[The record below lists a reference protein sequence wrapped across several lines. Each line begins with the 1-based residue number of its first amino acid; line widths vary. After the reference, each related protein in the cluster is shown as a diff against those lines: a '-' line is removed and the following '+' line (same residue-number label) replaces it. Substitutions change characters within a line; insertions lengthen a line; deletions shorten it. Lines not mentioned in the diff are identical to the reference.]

1 MIPTT
6 PQPAS
11 DPRPRTVLRR
21 TLLAA
26 LGTALGGDLSATLC
40 EAASG
45 AILRRTLPLAVG
57 ATLIL
62 SACQS
67 ADEGAAATVPEG
79 PYVVVLGNAQDGGF
93 PQAGTKPGPAWEPER
108 RRYAASLGIVDP
120 ETGERWLV
128 EATPDFR
135 EQLHLLDA
143 AAPVDQVPG
152 LAGIL
157 LTHAH
162 VGHYTG
168 LIHLGREV
176 MGTSGVPVFAM
187 PRMREFLA
195 TNGPWEQLVGLGNIE
210 LRPLE
215 DGVPLHLNRRITVTP
230 FRVPHRDEYS
240 ETVGFRIKGPTR
252 TVLFLPDIDK
262 WERWEGEGTRIQD
275 VVAGVDVAYLDGTFF
290 ADGEILGRSISEIPH
305 PFMVET
311 IERFR
316 DSPASERS
324 KIRFIHLNRT
334 NPALLPDS
342 DERRAIREAGFRVAE
357 MREVVEL

>member
-1 MIPTT
+1 MMPQT
-6 PQPAS
+6 PLSTPH
-11 DPRPRTVLRR
+11 PRSPRVLRWP
-21 TLLAA
+21 LLAA
-26 LGTALGGDLSATLC
+26 LGTARTRTLRV
-40 EAASG
+40 G
-45 AILRRTLPLAVG
+45 VLPLAVG

-62 SACQS
+62 SACQT
-67 ADEGAAATVPEG
+67 ADEEAAAAMPEG
-79 PYVVVLGNAQDGGF
+79 PYLVVLGNAQDGGY

-108 RRYAASLGIVDP
+108 RRYAVSLGIVDP

-143 AAPVDQVPG
+143 AAPVDQIPG

-162 VGHYTG
+162 VGHYAG

-176 MGTSGVPVFAM
+176 MGTRGVPVFAM

-195 TNGPWEQLVGLGNIE
+195 TNGPWEQLVRLGNME

-215 DGVPLHLNRRITVTP
+215 DGVPLHLNHHITVTP

-240 ETVGFRIKGPTR
+240 ETVGFRIQGPTR

-262 WERWEGEGTRIQD
+262 WERWEEEGTRIQD

-290 ADGEILGRSISEIPH
+290 ADGEIPGRSMSEIPH
-305 PFMVET
+305 PFIVET
-311 IERFR
+311 MERFR

-334 NPALLPDS
+334 NPALFAGTE
-342 DERRAIREAGFRVAE
+342 ERRAIREAGFRVAE
-357 MREVVEL
+357 MGEVVEL